1 MTLNNLPK
9 YQKLI
14 VSIIGDLLGY
24 VSFIVPIFDVVWA
37 PLSGYIMSKLYD
49 GKKGKIAGVLVFIEE
64 ALPFLDVLP
73 SFLILWIY
81 TYYFD
86 QKESA

>member
-37 PLSGYIMSKLYD
+37 PLSGYIMSKLYE

>member
-1 MTLNNLPK
+1 MPLNNLPK

-14 VSIIGDLLGY
+14 VSIICDLLGY
-24 VSFIVPIFDVVWA
+24 VSFIAPIFDVVWA
-37 PLSGYIMSKLYD
+37 PLSGYIMSKLYE

-86 QKESA
+86 QE

>member
-86 QKESA
+86 QE

>member
-1 MTLNNLPK
+1 M
-9 YQKLI
+9 
-14 VSIIGDLLGY
+14 VCDFLGY
-24 VSFIVPIFDVVWA
+24 VSFIIPVFDFVWA

-73 SFLILWIY
+73 SFLIMWIY
-81 TYYFD
+81 TYWFD
-86 QKESA
+86 RNAPD

>member
-9 YQKLI
+9 YKKLI
-14 VSIIGDLLGY
+14 VSIIGDLFGY

-37 PLSGYIMSKLYD
+37 PLSGYLMSKLYD

-81 TYYFD
+81 TYYFE
-86 QKESA
+86 KKTSA

>member
-1 MTLNNLPK
+1 MPLNNLPK

-37 PLSGYIMSKLYD
+37 PLSGYIMSKLYE

>member
-1 MTLNNLPK
+1 MPLNNLPK

-37 PLSGYIMSKLYD
+37 PLSGYIMSKLYE

-86 QKESA
+86 QE

>member
-37 PLSGYIMSKLYD
+37 PLSGYIMSKLYE

-86 QKESA
+86 QE

>member
-1 MTLNNLPK
+1 VTLNNLPK

-14 VSIIGDLLGY
+14 ISIIGDLLGY

-37 PLSGYIMSKLYD
+37 PLSGYIMSKLYE

-86 QKESA
+86 QE

>member
-37 PLSGYIMSKLYD
+37 PLSGYIMSKLYE

-81 TYYFD
+81 TYYLD
-86 QKESA
+86 QE